1 RAIGVGRRRIAILV
15 AGSRPTVLAVVT
27 EPPAATTS
35 NSSRLDSD
43 CSEARTASGFHT
55 IPVTCCSF
63 VKRMA
68 ATMGFVASTCALNA
82 FENCTSWF
90 GLSVIWQL
98 LSILDNARIGKFRR
112 LRLSA
117 KLLVWTRP
125 FARVAERCIKAIDG
139 DLACPIATAPSTMA
153 VSRLVAILQTAID
166 VRL

>member
-1 RAIGVGRRRIAILV
+1 
-15 AGSRPTVLAVVT
+15 
-27 EPPAATTS
+27 
-35 NSSRLDSD
+35 RLDSD

-139 DLACPIATAPSTMA
+139 DLACPFATAPSTMA

-166 VRL
+166 VRLPVAPAPTTAMRNGCVTNWKPQRRPQAATAHRGGLAH

>member
-1 RAIGVGRRRIAILV
+1 ASGRAVR
-15 AGSRPTVLAVVT
+15 AVVA

-43 CSEARTASGFHT
+43 CYEARTTSGFQT
-55 IPVTCCSF
+55 IPVTCRSF
-63 VKRMA
+63 ARRMA

-98 LSILDNARIGKFRR
+98 LSVSDNARIGKFRT

-117 KLLVWTRP
+117 KVLVLTWP
-125 FARVAERCIKAIDG
+125 LARVA
-139 DLACPIATAPSTMA
+139 
-153 VSRLVAILQTAID
+153 
-166 VRL
+166 